1 MMENSVHALVFI
13 INTVFGLYTAAVLL
27 RFLMQQVRADFYNP
41 LAQAVM
47 KITNPLLLPLRRLI
61 RPWHRIDTASLLL
74 ILVLQLINVVLVTWL
89 ANLTHGEDDRFA
101 YGPGFILMWT
111 ALKLIYILVN
121 LYFFTILVEV
131 LMSWFNQGRSPMD
144 GLLRPLNAPLLR
156 PVRRVLPPFSG
167 LDFSPL
173 VVLLLL
179 QVVGYYFLPH
189 IWPFMGI

>member
-13 INTVFGLYTAAVLL
+13 INTVLGLYTAAVLM

-47 KITNPLLLPLRRLI
+47 KLTNPLLLPLRRVI
-61 RPWHRIDTASLLL
+61 RPWRRIDTAALLL
-74 ILVLQLINVVLVTWL
+74 ILLLQLFNVVLVTWL
-89 ANLTHGEDDRFA
+89 ANLTHGDDDRLP
-101 YGPGFILMWT
+101 YGPGFVLMWT

-131 LMSWFNQGRSPMD
+131 LGSWFNQGRNPMD
-144 GLLRPLNAPLLR
+144 GLLRPLNAPLLS

-179 QVVGYYFLPH
+179 QVIGYYFLPH

>member
-13 INTVFGLYTAAVLL
+13 INTVLGLYTAAVLL

-41 LAQAVM
+41 LAKAMM
-47 KITNPLLLPLRRLI
+47 KLTDPLLLPLRRVI
-61 RPWHRIDTASLLL
+61 RPWNRIDLASLVLV
-74 ILVLQLINVVLVTWL
+74 LVLQFGNVLLVTWL
-89 ANLTHGEDDRFA
+89 ANRVGYSLA
-101 YGPGFILMWT
+101 YGPGFLLMWI
-111 ALKLIYILVN
+111 AIKLVYILVN

-144 GLLRPLNAPLLR
+144 SMIRPVNAPLLR

-173 VVLLLL
+173 VVLLIL
-179 QVVGYYFLPH
+179 QVISYFFMPH